1 MNKRLLRRTDFTLI
15 LAVGAI
21 IILSLVI
28 IGSATHINEA
38 ASGQRFAFVERQG
51 FFAVL
56 NIALAAFFMNVY
68 IQSYPFDCGNA
79 YWSFGSWSTEM
90 DTDWTCYIAAFRVCK
105 AHYDSI
111 PGLDA

>member
-56 NIALAAFFMNVY
+56 NIALAAFFMNFDYKMLQRYGNRLY
-68 IQSYPFDCGNA
+68 IFNLILWYF
-79 YWSFGSWSTEM
+79 W
-90 DTDWTCYIAAFRVCK
+90 R
-105 AHYDSI
+105 
-111 PGLDA
+111 